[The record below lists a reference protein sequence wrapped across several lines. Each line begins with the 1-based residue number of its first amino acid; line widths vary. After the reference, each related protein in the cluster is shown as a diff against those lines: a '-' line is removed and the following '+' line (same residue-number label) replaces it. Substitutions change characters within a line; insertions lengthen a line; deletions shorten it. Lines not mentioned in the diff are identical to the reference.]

1 MRHIHW
7 LLSFTFTQLCF
18 GRLHEL
24 HLLSERCHSNSS
36 EWNSNVTL
44 SSLFRHAAFVPFTN
58 ALGQADSAA
67 EHEDWLQVLRL
78 AVRVATGQQ
87 DWPSAPRVE
96 TRDYKS

>member
-24 HLLSERCHSNSS
+24 HLLSERYHSNSS

-44 SSLFRHAAFVPFTN
+44 SSLFRRAAFVPFTN
-58 ALGQADSAA
+58 ALGRHVSTA
-67 EHEDWLQVLRL
+67 H
-78 AVRVATGQQ
+78 AVGLLPHSPFSLCWTLLNICGRSGR
-87 DWPSAPRVE
+87 PGRM
-96 TRDYKS
+96 